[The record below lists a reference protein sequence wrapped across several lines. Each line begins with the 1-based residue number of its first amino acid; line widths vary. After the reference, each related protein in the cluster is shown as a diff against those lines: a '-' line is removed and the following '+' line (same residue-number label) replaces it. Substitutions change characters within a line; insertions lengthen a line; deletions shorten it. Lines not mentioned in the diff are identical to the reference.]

1 MCDTDIVYVLL
12 LVTSVYVV
20 PELTATEVEVTGD
33 AADSTIAFASW
44 TRLADMP
51 GNQAFV
57 ENYWATY
64 GIKLEPWA
72 AHSYVALYILA
83 EAIMAAVSTD
93 AIAVRDELA
102 NIKNLDT
109 ILGQFP
115 FNAERDAVY
124 DPAVLLVENGEL
136 TVFE

>member
-1 MCDTDIVYVLL
+1 MCDTDIVYALL

-64 GIKLEPWA
+64 GIELEPWA
-72 AHSYVALYILA
+72 AHSYMARYILV
-83 EAIMAAVSTD
+83 ETVMAAGSTD
-93 AIAVRDELA
+93 AMAVRDELA

-109 ILGQFP
+109 ILGQFS
-115 FNAERDAVY
+115 FNADRDAVCA
-124 DPAVLLVENGEL
+124 PMVLLVENGAS

>member
-1 MCDTDIVYVLL
+1 M
-12 LVTSVYVV
+12 
-20 PELTATEVEVTGD
+20 TGD

-64 GIKLEPWA
+64 GIELEPWA
-72 AHSYVALYILA
+72 AHSYVALYILV
-83 EAIMAAVSTD
+83 EAIMAAGSTD
-93 AIAVRDELA
+93 AMAVRDELA

-115 FNAERDAVY
+115 FYADRDAVY
-124 DPAVLLVENGEL
+124 NPTVLLLENGEL
-136 TVFE
+136 PVFE